1 MANKRKLAEIVGWYG
16 AIAIVLAYALVSFKL
31 VSADGVVY
39 QLLNLTGALGII
51 IISAIKKVRQSVTL
65 NIFWAAIAAIAL
77 LQLIFTR

>member
-77 LQLIFTR
+77 LQLILTR